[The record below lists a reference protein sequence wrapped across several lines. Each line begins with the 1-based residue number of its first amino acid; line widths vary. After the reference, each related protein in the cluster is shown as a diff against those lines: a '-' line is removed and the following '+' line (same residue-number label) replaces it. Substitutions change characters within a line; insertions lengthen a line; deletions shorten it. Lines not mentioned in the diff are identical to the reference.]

1 MILVVGASGSLGGM
15 IAQRLLAQGKKVRI
29 LTRGNALVSS
39 IVEAG
44 AEPVD
49 GDLKEPASLIGAL
62 NGVTTVITTAN
73 AAMRAGLGAGK
84 DTFESVDL
92 EGNQHLI
99 DAAVA
104 AGVKQFI
111 FTSAFIADA
120 NSPVAFL
127 SYKGR
132 TEQALAN
139 SGMNYTILAPHIF
152 MEVWIGLVIG
162 AALQTGQPV
171 TLVGRGDHRHSFVS
185 MDDVVT
191 VALASVN
198 SATALNRRIAI
209 GGAEALS
216 WTEVVARVSKCIG
229 RDLPITYVPIGS
241 PLPIPPATWDLMYSM
256 EMYEAVIPMKA
267 VIDDFGIALTPIE
280 QVVKRLFVNA
290 PQT

>member
-73 AAMRAGLGAGK
+73 AAMRAGVGAGK
-84 DTFESVDL
+84 DTLESVDL

-120 NSPVAFL
+120 NSPVAFI
-127 SYKGR
+127 Y
-132 TEQALAN
+132 
-139 SGMNYTILAPHIF
+139 
-152 MEVWIGLVIG
+152 
-162 AALQTGQPV
+162 
-171 TLVGRGDHRHSFVS
+171 
-185 MDDVVT
+185 
-191 VALASVN
+191 
-198 SATALNRRIAI
+198 
-209 GGAEALS
+209 
-216 WTEVVARVSKCIG
+216 
-229 RDLPITYVPIGS
+229 
-241 PLPIPPATWDLMYSM
+241 
-256 EMYEAVIPMKA
+256 
-267 VIDDFGIALTPIE
+267 
-280 QVVKRLFVNA
+280 
-290 PQT
+290 